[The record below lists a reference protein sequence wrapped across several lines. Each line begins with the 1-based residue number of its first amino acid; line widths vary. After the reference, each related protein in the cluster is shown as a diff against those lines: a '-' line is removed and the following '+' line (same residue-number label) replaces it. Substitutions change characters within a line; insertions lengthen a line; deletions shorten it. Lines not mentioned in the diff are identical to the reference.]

1 MLKGITKE
9 TTPTLKLFNIN
20 YNLIKRLKMVDLL
33 TVGKALNENS
43 ITIYKE
49 VQEKLEAILEEGDI
63 SRCIDKYIEEIKDI
77 IEDLENV

>member
-1 MLKGITKE
+1 
-9 TTPTLKLFNIN
+9 
-20 YNLIKRLKMVDLL
+20 MVDLL